1 LDQGLN
7 EVYSCPTCRKPLFVG
22 RTESEANPS
31 RGEVSSD
38 EHLARQFERQNNSV
52 HALTTGMFP
61 TETPN
66 FTESDPWR
74 NSEVDP
80 SWLQTWSD
88 QGVDVVGSSAGSRSV
103 GLGQV
108 QLMMRHLASVG
119 EGSAQTTLDDASW
132 GLWPMNPSQASTSS
146 TYVPPG
152 AGGRTGGLHLRTVS
166 RAANNMASILAMA
179 ETVREVLP
187 HVPDEIIFQVNIRCI
202 YWYVSA
208 LTSKLLAGLNC

>member
-1 LDQGLN
+1 MAKAKRLHCNHLFHLGCLRSWLDQGLN

-74 NSEVDP
+74 
-80 SWLQTWSD
+80 L
-88 QGVDVVGSSAGSRSV
+88 GS
-103 GLGQV
+103 LFH
-108 QLMMRHLASVG
+108 MF
-119 EGSAQTTLDDASW
+119 
-132 GLWPMNPSQASTSS
+132 SS
-146 TYVPPG
+146 
-152 AGGRTGGLHLRTVS
+152 
-166 RAANNMASILAMA
+166 
-179 ETVREVLP
+179 
-187 HVPDEIIFQVNIRCI
+187 
-202 YWYVSA
+202 
-208 LTSKLLAGLNC
+208 